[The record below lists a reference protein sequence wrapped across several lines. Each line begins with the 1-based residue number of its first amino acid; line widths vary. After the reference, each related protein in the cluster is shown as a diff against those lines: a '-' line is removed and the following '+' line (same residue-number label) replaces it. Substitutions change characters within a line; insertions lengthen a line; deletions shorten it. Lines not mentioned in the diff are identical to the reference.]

1 LPKGD
6 EKMNNEKYEE
16 IADNIINKNL
26 KIQPKER
33 VLIITDK
40 LCEPFGR
47 AFFDACQKL
56 EIDGVMLMM
65 PLTRTDGAEPS
76 LSVSKAMDGA
86 DVIVALT
93 KYTLTHGKATKR
105 ALEGG
110 SRVLSIP
117 NLTERIFL
125 SRAIEGSP
133 EMAKTTER
141 ISELLSG
148 GMSLSLGTNR
158 GTKITCDLGGWSRLG
173 GADTGEIDKSG
184 ILANLPAGESIISPV
199 EGTLNGKIIVDASI
213 SGGIGKLKDDVVYEI
228 QNGRVMSIE
237 GGAEASALRRV
248 LENSDK
254 NANNVAEIAF
264 GINPFAEV
272 IGNIIIDEKTVG
284 TAHIGIGNSQMLGG
298 SVYSNVHV
306 DSVFYNPRVEVD
318 GHLVMAE
325 GKFFTGPAPWES
337 LEFTGYDAE
346 QSGFFMVKG
355 DYEINNQN
363 ILFKRWKDVMGRT
376 FSTRV
381 GDEATSRSCAS
392 VMTTLKNKPAD
403 IEALSNLCRLERSI
417 VKKAINMLIRYELV
431 MKAS

>member
-1 LPKGD
+1 
-6 EKMNNEKYEE
+6 MNNEKYAE
-16 IADNIINKNL
+16 IANNIIKKNL
-26 KIQPKER
+26 KVQPKER

-47 AFFDACQKL
+47 AFFDSCQAL
-56 EIDGVMLMM
+56 GIDGVMLMM

-125 SRAIEGSP
+125 SKAIDGSP
-133 EMAKTTER
+133 EMATTTER

-148 GMSLSLGTNR
+148 GMYFSLSTKRGTN
-158 GTKITCDLGGWSRLG
+158 ITCDLGGWSRVG
-173 GADTGEIDKSG
+173 GADTGEIDKPG
-184 ILANLPAGESIISPV
+184 ILANLPAGESIMSPV
-199 EGTLNGKIIVDASI
+199 EGTLNGRIIVDASI
-213 SGGIGKLKDDVVYEI
+213 SGGIGKLKDDVIFEI
-228 QNGRVMSIE
+228 QNGRLMSIE
-237 GGAEASALRRV
+237 GGAEASALRKV

-272 IGNIIIDEKTVG
+272 IGNIIIDEKTVN
-284 TAHIGIGNSQMLGG
+284 TAHMGVGNSQMLGG

-306 DSVFYNPRVEVD
+306 DSVFYGPRVEVD
-318 GHLVMAE
+318 GHLIMAD
-325 GKFFTGPAPWES
+325 GKFFTGPAPWEF
-337 LEFTGYDAE
+337 LDFKGYDSE
-346 QSGFFMVKG
+346 HPGFFMVKG
-355 DYEINNQN
+355 DHEIDNRN

-376 FSTRV
+376 FNTRV
-381 GDEATSRSCAS
+381 GDDSASRICATIITA
-392 VMTTLKNKPAD
+392 LKNKPAN
-403 IEALSNLCRLERSI
+403 IEALSNLCKLERSI
-417 VKKAINMLIRYELV
+417 VKKAIGMLIRYELV
-431 MKAS
+431 KNA

>member
-1 LPKGD
+1 
-6 EKMNNEKYEE
+6 MSNEKYSETATKV
-16 IADNIINKNL
+16 ITKNL
-26 KIQPKER
+26 KVQPQER

-40 LCEPFGR
+40 LCESFGS
-47 AFFDACQKL
+47 AFFDACQAL
-56 EIDGVMLMM
+56 GIDGVMLMM

-76 LSVSKAMDGA
+76 LSVAKAMDGA
-86 DVIVALT
+86 DVIIALT

-125 SRAIEGSP
+125 SRAMEGSP
-133 EMAKTTER
+133 EMAATTER

-148 GMSLSLGTNR
+148 GMCFSLRTKRGTN
-158 GTKITCDLGGWSRLG
+158 ISCDLGGWSRVG
-173 GADTGEIDKSG
+173 GADTGEIDKPG
-184 ILANLPAGESIISPV
+184 ILANLPAGESIMSPV

-213 SGGIGKLKDDVVYEI
+213 SGGIGKLKDDVIFEI
-228 QNGRVMSIE
+228 QNGRLMSIE

-248 LENSDK
+248 IENSDK

-306 DSVFYNPRVEVD
+306 DSVFYGPRVEVD
-318 GHLVMAE
+318 GHLIMAD

-337 LEFTGYDAE
+337 LDFTGYDAE
-346 QSGFFMVKG
+346 LSGFFMIKG
-355 DYEINNQN
+355 DYEVEKQN
-363 ILFKRWKDVMGRT
+363 ILVKKWKDVMGRT
-376 FSTRV
+376 FNTRV
-381 GDEATSRSCAS
+381 GDESASRICAS
-392 VMTTLKNKPAD
+392 VMAALKNKPAN
-403 IEALSNLCRLERSI
+403 IEALSNLCKLERSI
-417 VKKAINMLIRYELV
+417 VKKAIGLLIRYELV
-431 MKAS
+431 KKAA

>member
-1 LPKGD
+1 MD
-6 EKMNNEKYEE
+6 NEKYAE
-16 IADNIINKNL
+16 IANNIIKKNL
-26 KIQPKER
+26 KVQAKER

-47 AFFDACQKL
+47 AFFDACQAL

-86 DVIVALT
+86 NVIVALT
-93 KYTLTHGKATKR
+93 KYTLTHGKATKK
-105 ALEGG
+105 ALDGG

-125 SRAIEGSP
+125 SKAIDGSP
-133 EMAKTTER
+133 EMAATTER

-148 GMSLSLGTNR
+148 GMHFSLTTKRGTN
-158 GTKITCDLGGWSRLG
+158 ITCDLGGWSRVG
-173 GADTGEIDKSG
+173 GADTGEIDKPG
-184 ILANLPAGESIISPV
+184 ILANLPAGESIMSPV
-199 EGTLNGKIIVDASI
+199 EGTLSGKIIVDASI
-213 SGGIGKLKDDVVYEI
+213 SGGIGKLKDNVVFEI
-228 QNGRVMSIE
+228 QNGGLMSIE
-237 GGAEASALRRV
+237 GGAEASALRKV

-306 DSVFYNPRVEVD
+306 DSVFYGPRVEVD
-318 GHLVMAE
+318 GHLIMAD

-337 LEFTGYDAE
+337 LDFKGYDLE
-346 QSGFFMVKG
+346 QPGLFMVKG
-355 DYEINNQN
+355 DYGIDNRN
-363 ILFKRWKDVMGRT
+363 ILVKRWKDVMGRT
-376 FSTRV
+376 FHTRV
-381 GDEATSRSCAS
+381 GDEATSRICAS
-392 VMTTLKNKPAD
+392 VIAGLKNKPAN
-403 IEALSNLCRLERSI
+403 IEALSNLCKLERSI
-417 VKKAINMLIRYELV
+417 VKKAIGMLIRYELV
-431 MKAS
+431 QKAN

>member
-1 LPKGD
+1 
-6 EKMNNEKYEE
+6 MNNEKYVE
-16 IADNIINKNL
+16 IANNIIKKNL

-40 LCEPFGR
+40 LCESFGR
-47 AFFDACQKL
+47 AFFDACQIL

-93 KYTLTHGKATKR
+93 KFTLTHGKATKK

-125 SRAIEGSP
+125 SRAIEGTP
-133 EMAKTTER
+133 EMATITER

-148 GMSLSLGTNR
+148 GRDFSLSTNR
-158 GTKITCDLGGWSRLG
+158 GTNITSDLGGWSRVG
-173 GADTGEIDKSG
+173 GADTGEIDKPG

-199 EGTLNGKIIVDASI
+199 EGTVNGKIIVDASI
-213 SGGIGKLKDDVVYEI
+213 SGGIGKLKDDVVFEI
-228 QNGRVMSIE
+228 RNGKLMSIE

-248 LENSDK
+248 LDNSDK
-254 NANNVAEIAF
+254 NANNVAELAF

-318 GHLVMAE
+318 GHLIMAD
-325 GKFFTGPAPWES
+325 GKFFAGPAPWES
-337 LEFTGYDAE
+337 LDFKDYDKE
-346 QSGFFMVKG
+346 QSGFFAIKG
-355 DYEINNQN
+355 DYEINTQN
-363 ILFKRWKDVMGRT
+363 TLFKRWKDVMGRT

-381 GDEATSRSCAS
+381 GDEAASHRCAS
-392 VMTTLKNKPAD
+392 VMAGLKNKPAD
-403 IEALSNLCRLERSI
+403 IDALSNLCGLERSI
-417 VKKAINMLIRYELV
+417 IKKAVNMLIRYELI

>member
-1 LPKGD
+1 
-6 EKMNNEKYEE
+6 MFNEKYVET
-16 IADNIINKNL
+16 ATKIITKNL
-26 KIQPKER
+26 KVQPQER
-33 VLIITDK
+33 VLIITDSI
-40 LCEPFGR
+40 CESFGR
-47 AFFDACQKL
+47 AFFDACQTL
-56 EIDGVMLMM
+56 GIDGVMLMM

-76 LSVSKAMDGA
+76 ISVGKAMDGA
-86 DVIVALT
+86 DVILALT

-105 ALEGG
+105 ALETG

-125 SRAIEGSP
+125 SKAMDGSP
-133 EMAKTTER
+133 EMASTTER

-148 GMSLSLGTNR
+148 SMCFSLSTKR
-158 GTKITCDLGGWSRLG
+158 GTKITSDLGGWSRVG
-173 GADTGEIDKSG
+173 GADTGEIDKPG

-213 SGGIGKLKDDVVYEI
+213 SGGIGKVKDNVVFKI
-228 QNGRVMSIE
+228 QNGRLMSIE
-237 GGAEASALRRV
+237 GGAEASDLRRV

-298 SVYSNVHV
+298 SIYSNVHV
-306 DSVFYNPRVEVD
+306 DSVFYGPRVEVD
-318 GHLVMAE
+318 GHLIMAD

-337 LEFTGYDAE
+337 LDFTGYDAE

-355 DYEINNQN
+355 DYEVEKQN
-363 ILFKRWKDVMGRT
+363 TLVKRWKDVMGRT
-376 FSTRV
+376 FKTRV
-381 GDEATSRSCAS
+381 GDESSSRICAS
-392 VMTTLKNKPAD
+392 VISALKNKPSN
-403 IEALSNLCRLERSI
+403 IEAISNLCKMERSI
-417 VKKAINMLIRYELV
+417 VKKAVGMLIRYELV
-431 MKAS
+431 VKTA

>member
-1 LPKGD
+1 MD
-6 EKMNNEKYEE
+6 NEKYAE
-16 IADNIINKNL
+16 IANNIIKTNL
-26 KIQPKER
+26 KVQPKER

-47 AFFDACQKL
+47 AFFDACQAL
-56 EIDGVMLMM
+56 GIDGVMLMM

-125 SRAIEGSP
+125 SKAIDGSP
-133 EMAKTTER
+133 DMAATTER

-148 GMSLSLGTNR
+148 GMHFSLTTKRGTN
-158 GTKITCDLGGWSRLG
+158 ITCDLGGWSRVG
-173 GADTGEIDKSG
+173 GADTGEIDKPG
-184 ILANLPAGESIISPV
+184 ILANLPAGESIMSPV
-199 EGTLNGKIIVDASI
+199 EGTLKGKIIVDASI
-213 SGGIGKLKDDVVYEI
+213 SGGIGKLKDNVIFEI
-228 QNGRVMSIE
+228 QNGRLMSIE
-237 GGAEASALRRV
+237 GGAEASALRKV

-272 IGNIIIDEKTVG
+272 MGNIIIDEKTVG

-306 DSVFYNPRVEVD
+306 DSVFYGPRVEVD
-318 GHLVMAE
+318 GHLIMDD

-337 LEFTGYDAE
+337 LDFKGYDSE
-346 QSGFFMVKG
+346 QPGSFMVKG
-355 DYEINNQN
+355 DHEIDNRN

-376 FSTRV
+376 FTTRV
-381 GDEATSRSCAS
+381 GDESASRTCAS
-392 VMTTLKNKPAD
+392 IIAVLKNKPAN
-403 IEALSNLCRLERSI
+403 IEALSNLCKMEKSV
-417 VKKAINMLIRYELV
+417 VKKAIGMLIRYELV
-431 MKAS
+431 KAA

>member
-1 LPKGD
+1 
-6 EKMNNEKYEE
+6 MNNEKYAE
-16 IADNIINKNL
+16 IANNIIKKNL
-26 KIQPKER
+26 RVQPKER

-40 LCEPFGR
+40 LCESFGC
-47 AFFDACQKL
+47 AFFDACQAL
-56 EIDGVMLMM
+56 GIDGVMLMM

-76 LSVSKAMDGA
+76 LSVAKAMDGA
-86 DVIVALT
+86 DVIIALT

-125 SRAIEGSP
+125 SRAMEGSP
-133 EMAKTTER
+133 EMAATTER

-148 GMSLSLGTNR
+148 GMCFSLSTKRGTN
-158 GTKITCDLGGWSRLG
+158 ISCDLGGWSRVG
-173 GADTGEIDKSG
+173 GADTGEIDKPG
-184 ILANLPAGESIISPV
+184 ILANLPAGESIMSPV

-213 SGGIGKLKDDVVYEI
+213 SGGIGKLKDDVVFEI
-228 QNGRVMSIE
+228 QNGRLMSIE

-284 TAHIGIGNSQMLGG
+284 TAHIGVGNSQMLGG

-306 DSVFYNPRVEVD
+306 DSVFYGPQVEVD
-318 GHLVMAE
+318 GHLIMAD
-325 GKFFTGPAPWES
+325 GKFYTGPAPWES
-337 LEFTGYDAE
+337 LDFKGYDSE
-346 QSGFFMVKG
+346 QPGSFMVKG
-355 DYEINNQN
+355 DHEIDNQN

-376 FSTRV
+376 FNTRV
-381 GDEATSRSCAS
+381 GDESTSRICAS
-392 VMTTLKNKPAD
+392 VITALKNKPAN
-403 IEALSNLCRLERSI
+403 IEALSNLCKLERSTL
-417 VKKAINMLIRYELV
+417 KKAIGLLIRYELV
-431 MKAS
+431 QKAT